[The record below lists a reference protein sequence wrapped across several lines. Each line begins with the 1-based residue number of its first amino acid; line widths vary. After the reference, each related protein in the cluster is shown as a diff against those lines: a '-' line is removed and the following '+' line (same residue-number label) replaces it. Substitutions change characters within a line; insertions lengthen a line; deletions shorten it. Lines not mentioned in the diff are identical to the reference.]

1 MARIM
6 AIGHGY
12 VQLPCVRRCYWRL
25 LLFSSNYRGAF
36 SRGRSAEGGAPRF
49 LFFGGGGTPVPPSFT
64 YAHARSVPFARNVS
78 SASASTDA
86 DSVGLR
92 RADIFLRRENT
103 FRSYRR
109 RYSAR
114 AYLARILGTLR
125 ETHVSDSKGKRD
137 KEAEKAV

>member
-1 MARIM
+1 MDTCNCPVFVGV
-6 AIGHGY
+6 IGGCCSSHPITEAHSPEGALPKEAHPVSYSSEAEERQSRLRSHTLTHG
-12 VQLPCVRRCYWRL
+12 
-25 LLFSSNYRGAF
+25 A
-36 SRGRSAEGGAPRF
+36 
-49 LFFGGGGTPVPPSFT
+49 
-64 YAHARSVPFARNVS
+64 SVPFARNVS